1 MVERLIHTY
10 GYLFLIGLH
19 HHTQT
24 TLTVQV
30 LNHMTAVRTAAFR
43 FPIRIKRYLQTYNS
57 TAGRGTVQRP
67 GNLSEGLKIL
77 ERETN
82 NPCKYI
88 KCRSPE
94 SISLPLPSIRLTEE
108 QL

>member
-1 MVERLIHTY
+1 MFNFTTVVFDGTSPTFY
-10 GYLFLIGLH
+10 Y
-19 HHTQT
+19 TQS

-30 LNHMTAVRTAAFR
+30 LNHVTAVRTAAFR
-43 FPIRIKRYLQTYNS
+43 FPISLKRYLQTYTS
-57 TAGRGTVQRP
+57 TAGQGTVQRP
-67 GNLSEGLKIL
+67 ANFSEELKIL

-82 NPCKYI
+82 NSCTYI

-94 SISLPLPSIRLTEE
+94 SISFPLPSIRLTEE